1 MEVYLFYRKIVFLRN
16 CMHRKMIIETDSKYY
31 KFYFINEIY
40 QENKVSP
47 K

>member
-16 CMHRKMIIETDSKYY
+16 RMHRKMIIETNSKYY
-31 KFYFINEIY
+31 KFYFTNEIY
-40 QENKVSP
+40 RENKVSS